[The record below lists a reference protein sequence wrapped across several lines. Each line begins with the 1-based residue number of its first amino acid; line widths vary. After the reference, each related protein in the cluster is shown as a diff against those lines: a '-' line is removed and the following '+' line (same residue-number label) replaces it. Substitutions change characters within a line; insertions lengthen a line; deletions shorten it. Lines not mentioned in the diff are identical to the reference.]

1 VGHHADRSR
10 FLLQFGIHHDR
21 SLALHGQRFH
31 YTEWGDPTAP
41 AVVLLHGITGHARTW
56 DDEARAL
63 AVRYRVLALDQ
74 RGHGDSDPAPDG
86 DYTVTTMAAD
96 LAAFA
101 DALRLRHFSVVGL
114 SMGGRVAIA
123 FAGSQPERVE
133 RLIVVDIGPDI
144 APGGRLRVGAMM
156 AQTPERF
163 DDLETAIAWARTANP
178 RYTDTMLRH
187 RVVHGTRPVD
197 GGLVWKYDRAIRDA
211 VRSGRWRDPADLW
224 PLWSAIACPTL
235 VVRGAESDVLAP
247 ETVKRMLATNPHARL
262 VEVDGAGHTVPGDQP
277 AAFRRILAE
286 FLVA

>member
-1 VGHHADRSR
+1 MAKSASASPPTSVSMWPASARSARLPVKSAPSTSTTRNAAVSPSVVRSR
-10 FLLQFGIHHDR
+10 GRERAAAVGRCACAMTRIVAGFLLQSGIHHDR
-21 SLALHGQRFH
+21 SLVLHGQRYHFLD
-31 YTEWGDPTAP
+31 WGAPTAP

-63 AVRYRVLALDQ
+63 AARYRVLALDQ

-144 APGGRLRVGAMM
+144 APGGRLRVGAM
-156 AQTPERF
+156 
-163 DDLETAIAWARTANP
+163 
-178 RYTDTMLRH
+178 
-187 RVVHGTRPVD
+187 
-197 GGLVWKYDRAIRDA
+197 
-211 VRSGRWRDPADLW
+211 
-224 PLWSAIACPTL
+224 ACPTL

-277 AAFRRILAE
+277 AAFRRILVE
-286 FLVA
+286 FLAA

>member
-1 VGHHADRSR
+1 MAKSASAVPPTSVSMWPASARSARLPVQRAPSTSTTKNAAVSPSAVTSLSRERAAAVGRSRWAITRIVAGSCYNSVSTTIDRSR
-10 FLLQFGIHHDR
+10 R
-21 SLALHGQRFH
+21 
-31 YTEWGDPTAP
+31 TA
-41 AVVLLHGITGHARTW
+41 
-56 DDEARAL
+56 
-63 AVRYRVLALDQ
+63 
-74 RGHGDSDPAPDG
+74 S
-86 DYTVTTMAAD
+86 
-96 LAAFA
+96 
-101 DALRLRHFSVVGL
+101 
-114 SMGGRVAIA
+114 A
-123 FAGSQPERVE
+123 FAGGQPERVE
-133 RLIVVDIGPDI
+133 RVIVVDIGPDI

-163 DDLETAIAWARTANP
+163 DDLETAIAWARGANP

-224 PLWSAIACPTL
+224 PLWSAITCPTL